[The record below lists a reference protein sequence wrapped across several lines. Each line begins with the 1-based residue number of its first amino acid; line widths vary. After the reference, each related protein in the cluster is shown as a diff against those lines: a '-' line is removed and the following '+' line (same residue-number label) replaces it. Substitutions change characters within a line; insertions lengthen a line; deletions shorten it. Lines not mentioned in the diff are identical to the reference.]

1 MVVQERWLSRR
12 AERRGGQWST
22 SDVDIDE
29 LVGIVHYSSFTVDR
43 TSVLSERHDDEPI
56 VDDRHLGVVA
66 VSTPLSCS
74 IIIIIMVMH
83 MVTMM

>member
-1 MVVQERWLSRR
+1 MVVQESWLSRR
-12 AERRGGQWST
+12 AERGGGQWST

-43 TSVLSERHDDEPI
+43 TSVLSQRHDDEPI

-66 VSTPLSCS
+66 VSNPLSCS
-74 IIIIIMVMH
+74 IIIIIIIMVM
-83 MVTMM
+83 MM